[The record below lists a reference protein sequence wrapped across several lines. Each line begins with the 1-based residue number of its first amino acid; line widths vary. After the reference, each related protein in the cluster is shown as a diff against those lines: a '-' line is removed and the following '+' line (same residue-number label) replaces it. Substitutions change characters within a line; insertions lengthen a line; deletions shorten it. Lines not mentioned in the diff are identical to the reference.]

1 MANPSEGEQ
10 AQDAPHATW
19 QPLTHVLN
27 IATPFFEKFLF
38 LPGYGD
44 LASNIYVIVDNHL
57 TIVDPGNDYTAFME
71 LWERN
76 FEPTQVK
83 GVVITH
89 GHPDHAMGTFE
100 LLRSYPSITASGGF
114 EFILHAAGPAELKKA
129 ATELGA
135 RVTEVRGGETL
146 ELSGL
151 AWEVIYTP
159 GHTIDGICLYHAPT
173 KTALT
178 GDMVLPDA
186 MAEPDAYAGGR
197 LDHYLIGLKALLK
210 KDIENVLP
218 GHGRPVASMG
228 RKVIED
234 TYEGVMMKIIGRAP
248 PIPWMQG
255 ATILAQRG
263 LFEEAL
269 FCCDKEVARSPG
281 DPKAL
286 GLKASCLTDLGRF
299 SEARDIFD
307 QILARRGDDGFALM
321 GKGYALMGLGHYDES
336 LPYFDR
342 VLTIAPDTKEAL
354 IYKGIAL
361 YLSGRYDEAMDI
373 DAFSAEFAER
383 VKHELQRK
391 SQPSSQSD
399 AP

>member
-1 MANPSEGEQ
+1 MANTGEGEQ
-10 AQDAPHATW
+10 ARDAPHTTW
-19 QPLTHVLN
+19 QLLTHVIN
-27 IATPFFEKFLF
+27 VATPFFEKFLF
-38 LPGYGD
+38 MPGYGN
-44 LASNIYVIVDNHL
+44 LASNIYLIMGDYL

-76 FEPTQVK
+76 LEPANVK
-83 GVVITH
+83 KVVITH

-100 LLRSYPSITASGGF
+100 LLRSYPSVSGSGGF
-114 EFILHAAGPAELKKA
+114 EFVLHAAGPAELKKVA
-129 ATELGA
+129 KELGA

-146 ELSGL
+146 DLSGL

-173 KTALT
+173 KTAMT

-186 MAEPDAYAGGR
+186 MAEPDASAGGR
-197 LDHYLIGLKALLK
+197 LDYYLVGLKALLK
-210 KDIENVLP
+210 RDIENVLP
-218 GHGRPVASMG
+218 GHGFPVASAG

-234 TYEGVMMKIIGRAP
+234 TYEGVMMKIIGLAP

-255 ATILAQRG
+255 AVVLAQRG

-281 DPKAL
+281 DLRAL

-299 SEARDIFD
+299 SESGDIFD

-321 GKGYALMGLGHYDES
+321 GKGYALMGLGQYDES
-336 LPYFDR
+336 LQYFDR
-342 VLTIAPDTKEAL
+342 VLTIAPDTKEAQ

-361 YLSGRYDEAMDI
+361 YLSGKYDEAMDI
-373 DAFSAEFAER
+373 EAFSTEFAER
-383 VKHELQRK
+383 VKQELQRK
-391 SQPSSQSD
+391 SQPSSQSES
-399 AP
+399 P